1 MFLYHNNIVKQCDF
15 SIVVG
20 QWLPRE
26 AFPTNNAA
34 ILCTCLIHLSI
45 ALWVQSIGQTPSVLI
60 WGFRQKNIPMLWNQK
75 VLHVED
81 GKIPSKK
88 WMLEL
93 KLHIF
98 SMTYIYFH
106 FLEGFLPSPTLGGT
120 SWEKSTL
127 YEWKACSMCNA
138 YPHWPQLTPTPKEH
152 QWASAS
158 LHVVHAMYSLTHS
171 KHNKSSR

>member
-20 QWLPRE
+20 QWLPGE

-45 ALWVQSIGQTPSVLI
+45 ALWVQSIGQRPSVLI
-60 WGFRQKNIPMLWNQK
+60 WEFRQKNIPMLWNQK

-81 GKIPSKK
+81 SKIPSKK

-106 FLEGFLPSPTLGGT
+106 FWKGFCHLPTPTNPNSKGASVSERIT
-120 SWEKSTL
+120 
-127 YEWKACSMCNA
+127 ACSTCDVLIDSF
-138 YPHWPQLTPTPKEH
+138 QT
-152 QWASAS
+152 
-158 LHVVHAMYSLTHS
+158 
-171 KHNKSSR
+171 